1 MKKIL
6 IIICLNVLFTS
17 MPMSTAIIPSISEY
31 QQIDQYI
38 YAKTDQVNGDPPD
51 WATGYFVG
59 VIGVTNQMGKP
70 GPRRGHII
78 GYYEK
83 EGFKGKFAGVIARRN
98 STEASGFI
106 GGYLSGRYMIGI
118 MGNISTREN
127 SPIVG
132 IGVNNE
138 THMYYRLM
146 GLVGPTFYIAGKY
159 HPL

>member
-1 MKKIL
+1 MKKIY
-6 IIICLNVLFTS
+6 IIICLSLLFS
-17 MPMSTAIIPSISEY
+17 GMPISTAIIPSISQHQIF
-31 QQIDQYI
+31 QQNIYI
-38 YAKTDQVNGDPPD
+38 NTDPVKGDPPD

-59 VIGVTNQMGKP
+59 VIGITNHMGKP
-70 GPRRGHII
+70 GPRRGHIV

-83 EGFKGKFAGVIARRN
+83 EGFKGKFAGVIAQRN
-98 STEASGFI
+98 ATEPSGFI
-106 GGYLSGRYMIGI
+106 GGYLSGRYLVGI
-118 MGNISTREN
+118 MGNISTKKN

-146 GLVGPTFYIAGKY
+146 GLVGPTFYIAGKH